1 MYTNALTRGECRSCG
16 CLQRESRFK
25 DISGEVRGHLTAIR
39 PTGEVKSGSAEWEW
53 RCVCGNIKRATEQ
66 SVGPSNRTSCGCMRK
81 PLNIKQAKHMQEEC
95 KKYYVDGTN
104 ILSISSAKI
113 ASNNTSGVRGVT
125 WHRRM
130 QRWQARIIFKG
141 QTIHLGYF
149 DSLEDAAKARALAE
163 EKYFAP
169 EIEKFR
175 NKPE

>member
-104 ILSISSAKI
+104 ILSIYRLHERRVVGAYGYDIAHCSASFLCFPAMFSSRLA
-113 ASNNTSGVRGVT
+113 TSSDMGVT
-125 WHRRM
+125 N
-130 QRWQARIIFKG
+130 ICP
-141 QTIHLGYF
+141 L
-149 DSLEDAAKARALAE
+149 
-163 EKYFAP
+163 P
-169 EIEKFR
+169 
-175 NKPE
+175 